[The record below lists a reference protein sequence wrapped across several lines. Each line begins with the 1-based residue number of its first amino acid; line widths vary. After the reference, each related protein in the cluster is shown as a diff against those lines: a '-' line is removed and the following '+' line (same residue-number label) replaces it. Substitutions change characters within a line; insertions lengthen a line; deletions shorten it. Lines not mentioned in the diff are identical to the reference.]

1 MSRRPDMLS
10 RAEAAAYLGCTVVYL
25 ARKTPHKG
33 GPATV
38 KVGRTPYY
46 LQADLDAWLAAQRRP
61 SLAPPPLAPLPE
73 VRKSL
78 CPAPPP
84 ASDSPASPSTSAKAP
99 RIGGSTSAT
108 AGAASGAPLAQSIAE
123 KLRRRHGSTGRTSS
137 TPLVALRGG
146 RATTSPSSPA
156 ST

>member
-1 MSRRPDMLS
+1 MKRRPDMLS
-10 RAEAAAYLGCTVVYL
+10 RAEAAAYLGCSQQYL
-25 ARKTPHKG
+25 ARKTPHRG

-61 SLAPPPLAPLPE
+61 SLPQPAPFPLPE
-73 VRKSL
+73 VRKSPCL
-78 CPAPPP
+78 PPP

-99 RIGGSTSAT
+99 RTGGSISAT
-108 AGAASGAPLAQSIAE
+108 LVAASDAPLARSIAE
-123 KLRRRHGSTGRTSS
+123 KLRRRHGATAKTSS
-137 TPLVALRGG
+137 APLVGLRGG
-146 RATTSPSSPA
+146 KETTSPSSRA